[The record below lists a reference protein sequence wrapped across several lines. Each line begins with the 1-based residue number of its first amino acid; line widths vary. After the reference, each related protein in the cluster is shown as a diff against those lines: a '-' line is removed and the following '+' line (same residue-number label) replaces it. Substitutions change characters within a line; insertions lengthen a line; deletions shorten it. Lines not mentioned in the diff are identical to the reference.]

1 MLKPQYNDHRYNDIP
16 DITGIKSKIKKKKN
30 RKKSWS
36 YQNVFQQKVL
46 IIQKQSKDI
55 QNSKASL
62 AKYRS
67 NKRPI
72 SSEIERV
79 LYPG

>member
-1 MLKPQYNDHRYNDIP
+1 MLKPQYNDPRYNDIL
-16 DITGIKSKIKKKKN
+16 DITGIKS
-30 RKKSWS
+30 
-36 YQNVFQQKVL
+36 VFQQKVL

-55 QNSKASL
+55 QNNKASL

-67 NKRPI
+67 NKRP
-72 SSEIERV
+72 V

>member
-1 MLKPQYNDHRYNDIP
+1 MLKPQYNDPRYNDIP
-16 DITGIKSKIKKKKN
+16 DITGIKSKIKKN
-30 RKKSWS
+30 SKKSWS

>member
-1 MLKPQYNDHRYNDIP
+1 MFKPQYNDPRYNDIP
-16 DITGIKSKIKKKKN
+16 DITGIKRKIKN
-30 RKKSWS
+30 NNKKSWS

>member
-1 MLKPQYNDHRYNDIP
+1 MLKPQYNDPRYNDIP
-16 DITGIKSKIKKKKN
+16 DITGIKSKIKKN

-36 YQNVFQQKVL
+36 YQNVFQQKAL
-46 IIQKQSKDI
+46 ITQKQSKDI

-67 NKRPI
+67 NRRPI

>member
-1 MLKPQYNDHRYNDIP
+1 MLKPQYNDPRYNDIP
-16 DITGIKSKIKKKKN
+16 DITGIKSKIKKKN
-30 RKKSWS
+30 SKKSWS

-55 QNSKASL
+55 QNSKAFL

>member
-1 MLKPQYNDHRYNDIP
+1 MLKPQYNDPRYNDIP
-16 DITGIKSKIKKKKN
+16 DITGIKSKIKKN

-36 YQNVFQQKVL
+36 YQNVFQQKLL

>member
-1 MLKPQYNDHRYNDIP
+1 MLKPQYNDPRYNDIP
-16 DITGIKSKIKKKKN
+16 DITGIKSKIKKKN

>member
-1 MLKPQYNDHRYNDIP
+1 MLKPQYNDPRYNDIP
-16 DITGIKSKIKKKKN
+16 DITGIKS
-30 RKKSWS
+30 
-36 YQNVFQQKVL
+36 VFQQKVL

-55 QNSKASL
+55 QNNKASL

>member
-1 MLKPQYNDHRYNDIP
+1 MLKLKSQYNDPRYNDIP
-16 DITGIKSKIKKKKN
+16 DITGIKS
-30 RKKSWS
+30 
-36 YQNVFQQKVL
+36 VFQQKVL

>member
-1 MLKPQYNDHRYNDIP
+1 MLKPQYNDPRYNDIP
-16 DITGIKSKIKKKKN
+16 DITGIKSKIKKKN

-79 LYPG
+79 LYLG

>member
-1 MLKPQYNDHRYNDIP
+1 MLKPQYNDPRYNYIP
-16 DITGIKSKIKKKKN
+16 DITGIKSKIKKN